1 MQEGYGCI
9 FFHSSNFLSLNF
21 HWGLPGINKYQNNCF
36 RLFLVPNVT
45 KSVFFMAYHYD
56 MSRKQNIFFF
66 SFFFLFFFGFCKY
79 KFGNDLS
86 KSWETFSQI
95 GIQEFD
101 NVRLFMPSLLQKFF
115 KKTKTTTK
123 PFHHS
128 PAYAKYREREKLVLP
143 SSFPLSSNEERVK
156 RVFKSLKF
164 ALRWKWLWIP
174 TRRWMA
180 VQS

>member
-1 MQEGYGCI
+1 MQGGYGCI

-45 KSVFFMAYHYD
+45 KIVFFMVYHYY
-56 MSRKQNIFFF
+56 MSRKQNIYIYNF
-66 SFFFLFFFGFCKY
+66 FCKY

-95 GIQEFD
+95 RIQEFD
-101 NVRLFMPSLLQKFF
+101 NIRLFVPLLLQKFF
-115 KKTKTTTK
+115 KKTRTTTE

-143 SSFPLSSNEERVK
+143 SSLSLSSNEERVK
-156 RVFKSLKF
+156 RAFKSLKF
-164 ALRWKWLWIP
+164 ALWWKWLWIP